1 MVRAFFVLAGLGLV
15 LLGYATLIEPER
27 LVVRQM
33 ELGEGTDST
42 RIVLVADIHFGGRVV
57 DAQKGRDIVARINA
71 QSPDIVLM
79 PGDFVDGSLPEAER
93 SAANRTTIADG
104 MTTLAAIDA
113 PIVASLGN
121 HDSYHG
127 QASVRQMLEGAG
139 VTVLRNAGIRR
150 DRLCIVGMADEDT
163 DRPNTD
169 GYAACE
175 EGDTILALM
184 HSPDSRRLIRSDTA
198 LSVAGHTHGGQVNL
212 PLLGRAV
219 TSTQCGKP
227 CAYGL
232 IQADPP
238 LVVTAGIGTS
248 ILPIRFR
255 SPPEVVVITLRHA
268 PR

>member
-42 RIVLVADIHFGGRVV
+42 RIVLVADVHFGGRVV

-104 MTTLAAIDA
+104 MATLAAIDA
-113 PIVASLGN
+113 PVVASLGN
-121 HDSYHG
+121 HDSYYG

-163 DRPNTD
+163 DRPNAD

-184 HSPDSRRLIRSDTA
+184 HSPDSRRYIRSDAA
-198 LSVAGHTHGGQVNL
+198 LSVSGHGWVGL
-212 PLLGRAV
+212 PL
-219 TSTQCGKP
+219 P
-227 CAYGL
+227 
-232 IQADPP
+232 IQAPDAAVVPNRARP
-238 LVVTAGIGTS
+238 AALRALSLPHLGLVRAAPGPVLSGTARS
-248 ILPIRFR
+248 NLR
-255 SPPEVVVITLRHA
+255 SP
-268 PR
+268 